1 MSKNNN
7 LEYYSEEKILNPPL
21 HVRDEIDII
30 FRYLTKD
37 KKKRIVDF
45 GSGGGRLTI
54 PLLQSE
60 YKITAIDIDKKSQ
73 EQLLKTAT
81 KIGKN
86 KNLQISKTFQKNGK
100 YDYILGTDILHHLDI
115 GNYFRLFNSHL
126 KKGGKIIFSEPN
138 SWHLFWWVFIFL
150 FLDFKKE
157 KGLVQC
163 SYFSLER
170 RLKKSGFSNIKISGF
185 NLFPP
190 YFISKIKLLR
200 ELNYYL
206 SNLVFLK
213 LFAFHLFIEAE
224 K

>member
-73 EQLLKTAT
+73 EQLLKTAIN
-81 KIGKN
+81 IGKN
-86 KNLQISKTFQKNGK
+86 KNLLINQIFLKDKK
-100 YDYILGTDILHHLDI
+100 YDYILGTDILHHIDI
-115 GNYFRLFNSHL
+115 NKYFKLFNNHL

-138 SWHLFWWVFIFL
+138 SWNVNWWIFIFL
-150 FLDFKKE
+150 FLDWKQE
-157 KGLVQC
+157 KGILQIN
-163 SYFSLER
+163 YF
-170 RLKKSGFSNIKISGF
+170 
-185 NLFPP
+185 
-190 YFISKIKLLR
+190 KLINR
-200 ELNYYL
+200 
-206 SNLVFLK
+206 
-213 LFAFHLFIEAE
+213 
-224 K
+224 